1 MQNYSNL
8 EKLSNDLQNLFQNQK
23 DENYYDFE
31 IICQFNQETNPISF
45 KTHKSILSTRSQ
57 YFKSLFNSEM
67 KDSQEKQ
74 MILKDISSQ
83 TLFSILNYFYS
94 GKIELELQNAIE
106 ILFFSSKYLIDELIE
121 ISSDFIKSNFRIESI
136 VDILKLS
143 ESMNFNQLMDS
154 SYQFILENFDILI
167 KTPFFLQLEENHL
180 NSILVNDQIITNEF
194 EIFQALI
201 KWGKHK
207 LNINQQKDNQRLDKQ
222 EKEQIQN
229 QISNVID
236 KIRFID
242 FSPKELEGTLIENL
256 IPNQISQTLLQFE
269 TLRNHQ
275 GNEMKLREL
284 IQNQNSFIFKSR
296 IGLQSSI
303 IQTKEYFNRLKE
315 WINDNEFF
323 SKMNLGFSARRDG
336 FYCKKWHD
344 MCDNKG
350 KTLVI
355 IQTTANFIFGG
366 FTKVGFKKGSD
377 RYIKDSNAF
386 IFSLRDYQNSR
397 KPEKFSI
404 KRNEEKHAIYYNL
417 NYGPVFGGEG
427 YGDIDLNSDL
437 QPGRLSFGRS
447 YNLPF
452 GMKFGTNE
460 SKNYLAGSF
469 DKWQVYELETFFI

>member
-136 VDILKLS
+136 
-143 ESMNFNQLMDS
+143 
-154 SYQFILENFDILI
+154 
-167 KTPFFLQLEENHL
+167 
-180 NSILVNDQIITNEF
+180 
-194 EIFQALI
+194 
-201 KWGKHK
+201 HK

-269 TLRNHQ
+269 TLRNNQ

-303 IQTKEYFNRLKE
+303 VQTKEYFNRLKE

-366 FTKVGFKKGSD
+366 FTKRLPK
-377 RYIKDSNAF
+377 
-386 IFSLRDYQNSR
+386 LSR